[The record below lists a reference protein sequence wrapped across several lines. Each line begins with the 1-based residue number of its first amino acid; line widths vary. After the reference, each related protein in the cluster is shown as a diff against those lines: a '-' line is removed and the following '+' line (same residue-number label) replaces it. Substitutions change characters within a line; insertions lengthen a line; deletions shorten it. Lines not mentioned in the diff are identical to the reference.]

1 MKSQILNNEESEE
14 SRHLENFNV
23 SDFLQMKFDSLDE
36 KADAFSYNFQESC
49 IKTGFLM
56 REICGNIG
64 KNTLVRNPRTGKEET
79 LLMLGSNNYLDLA
92 QEPYIIN
99 KAIAAVKHFGIGCG
113 GPQLLNGNTSL
124 HIELQNKIA
133 SIKGAEAA
141 ILFSSGY
148 SANVGWPRALLGKDD
163 WLIYDVQSHGSLYDS
178 MKTKQ
183 FNSMFFPHND
193 TMALQKRLKKI
204 RSTHPRSTI
213 IVCVEGVYSMDG
225 DIAPL
230 GDLRKVC
237 DDYHALLCI
246 DDAHGSGVL
255 GDHGHGT
262 QEHFGLTGKID
273 LYMGTFSKVYCVTGG
288 YVAGKKHLMDF
299 LRINARSNLFSA
311 SLPPYSVAAVLAAIE
326 FIEQNP
332 QRVKMLH
339 HNARYMAQKLCDA
352 GFNAYT
358 ESGIIPIFIEQP
370 HSVKEIVAELHDEGV
385 FINGIEYPSVPK
397 NKQRIRLS
405 MMATFKQHELDYAI
419 DKMVKMAMRRGII
432 PSP

>member
-1 MKSQILNNEESEE
+1 MTNKISNNEESEE

-23 SDFLQMKFDSLDE
+23 SDFMQLKFDSLDE
-36 KADAFSYNFQESC
+36 KTEAFSYKFQETC
-49 IKTGFLM
+49 INTGFLM

-64 KNTLVRNPRTGKEET
+64 KNTLVRNPRTGKEES
-79 LLMLGSNNYLDLA
+79 LLMFGSNNYLDLA
-92 QEPYIIN
+92 QEPYIMN
-99 KAIAAVKHFGIGCG
+99 KAIAAVQKFGIGCG

-141 ILFSSGY
+141 VLFSSGY
-148 SANVGWPRALLGKDD
+148 STNVGWPSALLGKDD

-183 FNSMFFPHND
+183 FNSIPFHHNNP
-193 TMALQKRLKKI
+193 MALEKRLKKV
-204 RSTHPRSTI
+204 RSTQPSATI

-230 GDLRKVC
+230 DEFRKIC
-237 DDYHALLCI
+237 DDYQALLCI

-255 GDHGHGT
+255 GEHGHGA

-288 YVAGKKHLMDF
+288 YVAGKKQLIDF
-299 LRINARSNLFSA
+299 LRVNARSNLFSA
-311 SLPPYSVAAVLAAIE
+311 SLTPYSVAAVLGAIE

-332 QRVKMLH
+332 QRIKMLQ
-339 HNARYMAQKLCDA
+339 HNARYMAQKLRDA
-352 GFNAYT
+352 GLDANT
-358 ESGIIPIFIEQP
+358 ESAIIPIFIEQP

-405 MMATFKQHELDYAI
+405 MMATFEQHELDYAI
-419 DKMVKMAMRRGII
+419 DKIVKMAIRRGII
-432 PSP
+432 PSI